1 MAKRKLFLTYLSTI
15 FLHDSTAILLR
26 SWHGICIDSVVS
38 RCYSTSYGKP
48 PRDFFPKSLVFSYL
62 RKLISQLR

>member
-1 MAKRKLFLTYLSTI
+1 MTEKTAKVKLFLTYLSTM

-38 RCYSTSYGKP
+38 RCRSTSYGKL
-48 PRDFFPKSLVFSYL
+48 RRAVCPKSLIIRAL
-62 RKLISQLR
+62 EN